1 MIGTETESRVDSFAS
16 ACGRVWAEESIANG
30 PRYLS
35 RAPARLDVMGG
46 DADYTGSLVLQCALP
61 VVARVGIA
69 PRSDQK
75 VSITSIGWSN
85 NGENARSVWPLSALY
100 TAAGELTSPANFA
113 AYFDTAGCSWAR
125 HVAGVFYTLLEAGV
139 VPHFAGGASIVIQ
152 SDIPSGAGI
161 GASAAIAVASG
172 WALVALTGRTVD
184 PIELARLCQRAETF
198 IAGVPTGITDK
209 AVALLA
215 ESGTL
220 LQMRCQPHEVLGH
233 VPICPGAAFVGIDSA
248 VQSPKRLH
256 RFIETRVAAFMGL
269 RIIESILRGEP
280 SGKDMTAGYL
290 ANITPIEYVERLRDR
305 IPTKMKGRDFLER
318 YGHISDPA
326 TRVAPDTVYKVRSR
340 TEHHIYENDRAHR
353 FAERMSRAA
362 RTQDRSPLVEAG
374 ELMYASHWSYSQRC
388 GMGSIETD
396 ILVSL
401 LREQGVDRG
410 IYGAKVTSAGCG
422 GSVAVLLA
430 DTPTAHEAV
439 EEACQAYAM
448 KTGREPAIFTG
459 SADGAAA
466 RPPQRLD

>member
-16 ACGRVWAEESIANG
+16 ACERVWAEEPIVNG
-30 PRYLS
+30 PKYMS

-46 DADYTGSLVLQCALP
+46 VADYTGSLVLQCALP
-61 VVARVGIA
+61 VEARVGIA
-69 PRSDQK
+69 PRGDQK

-85 NGENARSVWPLSALY
+85 NGAGAQSIWPLSALY
-100 TAAGELTSPANFA
+100 TSAGKLASPESFA
-113 AYFDTAGCSWAR
+113 AYFETSGSPWAR

-172 WALVALTGRTVD
+172 WALVALTGRTIA

-198 IAGVPTGITDK
+198 VAGVPCGITDK

-233 VPICPGAAFVGIDSA
+233 MPLCPGTAFVGIDSRA
-248 VQSPKRLH
+248 QAEKRCH
-256 RFIETRVAAFMGL
+256 RFIETRVASFMGL
-269 RIIESILRGEP
+269 RIIESVLRGNP
-280 SGKDMTAGYL
+280 SGVDITGGYL
-290 ANITPIEYVERLRDR
+290 ANITPTEYVERLRDR

-318 YGHISDPA
+318 YGHINDPA
-326 TRVAPDTVYKVRSR
+326 TRVAPDTMYKVRSR
-340 TEHHIYENDRAHR
+340 TEHHIYENDRVHR
-353 FAERMSRAA
+353 FAERISRAA
-362 RTQDRSPLVEAG
+362 RTQDRGPLIEAG

-388 GMGSIETD
+388 GMGSIDTD
-396 ILVSL
+396 TLVNL

-410 IYGAKVTSAGCG
+410 IYGAKITSAGCG

-439 EEACQAYAM
+439 EQACHAYAM
-448 KTGREPAIFTG
+448 KTGREPEIFTG
-459 SADGAAA
+459 SADGAAGEA
-466 RPPQRLD
+466 PRVLD